1 MPTPIENNTT
11 ALYTLR
17 SKARQLPDK
26 TPPVSLQEKTV
37 TPSTT
42 VQEIVPDSGYDGM
55 SKVTIE
61 ALKNNKHLVYVED
74 DEGSQKCEVVETGQ
88 IYSTVLSTP
97 GLING
102 GEGVVETVYGDSVE
116 CTIEKSSKYS
126 VTVTFTVPECSVLVT
141 MWGFFRN

>member
-11 ALYTLR
+11 ALQALKV
-17 SKARQLPDK
+17 KAESLPDK
-26 TPPVSLQEKTV
+26 TPPARLQEKTV

>member
-11 ALYTLR
+11 ALQALKV
-17 SKARQLPDK
+17 KAEGLPDK
-26 TPPVSLQEKTV
+26 TPPARLQEKTV

>member
-17 SKARQLPDK
+17 SKAEHLPDK
-26 TPPVSLQEKTV
+26 TPPVRLQEKTV

-42 VQEIVPDSGYDGM
+42 VQEVVPDSGYDGM